1 MKFFCEK
8 SEQLRTN
15 LKHIGIYLLKFNN
28 KNTRLKCD
36 QNDANDAIFHTRSSV
51 VIVNFKHVIAGW
63 KTCVFARVLTLFVPI
78 TDEEKKLTW
87 IFYLHHKEVWK

>member
-63 KTCVFARVLTLFVPI
+63 KTCVCQGLNPVRPNYGRR
-78 TDEEKKLTW
+78 EKINLN
-87 IFYLHHKEVWK
+87 FYFLKGLHKTF